1 MGLHPFYYC
10 TFVIAVELF
19 VMEIVYVIVYY
30 FVFVFIVQSLG

>member
-1 MGLHPFYYC
+1 MGLHPLYYC

-19 VMEIVYVIVYY
+19 VMEIVYVIIYY